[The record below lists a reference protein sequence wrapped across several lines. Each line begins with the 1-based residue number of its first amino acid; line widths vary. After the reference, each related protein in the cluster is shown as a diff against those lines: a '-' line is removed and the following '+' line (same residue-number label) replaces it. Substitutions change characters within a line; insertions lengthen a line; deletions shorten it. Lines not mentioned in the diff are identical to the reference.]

1 MMQSTQTL
9 GEQSLAKQCIWT
21 LEEQSLPNN
30 AVKLWENNL
39 LLNTTVKLWENSP
52 LPNDANFGRT
62 IPCQNNTVKL
72 WENNPLP
79 NNAVE
84 LERMIPCQTMQSNW
98 GRIIPCQTMQSNL
111 GRTVPCQ
118 TLKQSPAKR
127 CNWTHISQ
135 HWTSWPTP
143 PPAPFVLHGC
153 FGFHEDSLV
162 SWFSFLSSQIFPK
175 VAQHLDDTKA
185 ALCNAFLLLD
195 LQAEWVEWAV
205 RFVKGSIFTVT
216 ASPVLNED
224 GHHHVPWPC
233 SLVQLHTQSLTQSCA
248 VWPSRVQSDPVVC
261 KLSLYSWFIFWS
273 SWGR

>member
-127 CNWTHISQ
+127 CNWTHIGQ

-143 PPAPFVLHGC
+143 PPAPIC
-153 FGFHEDSLV
+153 FTWML
-162 SWFSFLSSQIFPK
+162 WFS
-175 VAQHLDDTKA
+175 
-185 ALCNAFLLLD
+185 
-195 LQAEWVEWAV
+195 W
-205 RFVKGSIFTVT
+205 RFAGFMV
-216 ASPVLNED
+216 
-224 GHHHVPWPC
+224 
-233 SLVQLHTQSLTQSCA
+233 
-248 VWPSRVQSDPVVC
+248 
-261 KLSLYSWFIFWS
+261 FIFV
-273 SWGR
+273 